1 MQIRMVSAGIYEEL
15 ALLCCFFLVGVFLA
29 ASYDVLRI
37 LRGIIPHGAF
47 FVNLEDLLYWI
58 YVAVVV
64 FVQLYDKNDGRLR
77 AYVFGSI
84 LTGMVIYAGSFGRIC
99 VPHIIRFL
107 RRVLGILFGPVRR
120 AAAYLDAK
128 QKKGQEICGKVWICQ
143 KKRLKKLWKMVK
155 MSLCKL

>member
-15 ALLCCFFLVGVFLA
+15 ALLCSFFLVGVFLA

-37 LRGIIPHGAF
+37 LRGIIPHNVF
-47 FVNLEDLLYWI
+47 FINLEDLIYWM
-58 YVAVVV
+58 YVAVIV
-64 FVQLYDKNDGRLR
+64 FVELYDKNDGRLR

-84 LTGMVIYAGSFGRIC
+84 LTGMVIYAGSFARIC
-99 VPHIIRFL
+99 VPHIIRLL

>member
-29 ASYDVLRI
+29 ACYDVLRI
-37 LRGIIPHGAF
+37 LRGIIPHGTF
-47 FVNLEDLLYWI
+47 LINLEDLVYWI

-77 AYVFGSI
+77 AYVFGGLLAGMI
-84 LTGMVIYAGSFGRIC
+84 LYACSFSRIC
-99 VPHIIRFL
+99 VPLIIRFL
-107 RRVLGILFGPVRR
+107 RRALGFLLAPARR
-120 AAAYLDAK
+120 AAAFLRVR
-128 QKKGQEICGKVWICQ
+128 QKKGRDFCEKVWTCQ

>member
-29 ASYDVLRI
+29 ASYDLLRI
-37 LRGIIPHGAF
+37 LRGLIPHSGF
-47 FVNLEDLLYWI
+47 LINLEDLLYWI

-64 FVQLYDKNDGRLR
+64 FVELYEKNDGRLR
-77 AYVFGSI
+77 GFVFGAL
-84 LTGMVIYAGSFGRIC
+84 LTGMVVYAVSFSRIC
-99 VPHIIRFL
+99 VPPLIRFL
-107 RRVLGILFGPVRR
+107 QRVLDVLLGPMHR
-120 AAAYLDAK
+120 AAAFLHRK
-128 QKKGQEICGKVWICQ
+128 RKKGQEYCGKLWVCQ

>member
-15 ALLCCFFLVGVFLA
+15 ALLCSFFLVGVFLA

-37 LRGIIPHGAF
+37 LRGIIPHNVF
-47 FVNLEDLLYWI
+47 FINLEDLIYWM
-58 YVAVVV
+58 YVAVIV
-64 FVQLYDKNDGRLR
+64 FVELYDKNDGRLR

-99 VPHIIRFL
+99 VPHIIRLL